1 MRISDWSSDVCS
13 SDLELRVREAEL
25 VLHRLEH
32 HGEDHA
38 VHIVEEAHHRQQG
51 NGEYGGS
58 SAIGRRALS
67 ARQFSHPHTPL
78 PRSFVAGSAAILGI
92 ADGTIQV
99 ILASVLIPAS
109 ESRIKNGR
117 EGYGRRKCG
126 N

>member
-38 VHIVEEAHHRQQG
+38 VHIVEEAHHRQHG

-58 SAIGRRALS
+58 SAIGTRALS
-67 ARQFSHPHTPL
+67 ARPIYHPHTPL
-78 PRSFVAGSAAILGI
+78 RRSFVAGAAAKPGLSG
-92 ADGTIQV
+92 GPV
-99 ILASVLIPAS
+99 KGILAAVWIPVS
-109 ESRIKNGR
+109 LSLNKIGV
-117 EGYGRRKCG
+117 EG
-126 N
+126 

>member
-38 VHIVEEAHHRQQG
+38 VHIVEEAHHRQHG

-67 ARQFSHPHTPL
+67 ARQISHPHTPL
-78 PRSFVAGSAAILGI
+78 PRSFVAGSAAILGL
-92 ADGTIQV
+92 ADEIGR
-99 ILASVLIPAS
+99 ASW
-109 ESRIKNGR
+109 R
-117 EGYGRRKCG
+117 ERGGQYG
-126 N
+126 